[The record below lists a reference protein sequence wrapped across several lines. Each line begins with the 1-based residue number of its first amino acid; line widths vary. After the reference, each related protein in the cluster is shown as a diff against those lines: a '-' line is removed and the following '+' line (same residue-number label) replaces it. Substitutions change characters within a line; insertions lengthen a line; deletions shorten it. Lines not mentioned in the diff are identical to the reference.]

1 MSRDELAVM
10 DGNKCILQLRGVR
23 PFFSDKFDITRH
35 KRYRELSDYDKRNTF
50 DVESFL
56 KRELKMGR
64 KEEFDLYEA
73 DGEPDVKTETEK
85 EGETA

>member
-56 KRELKMGR
+56 KCELKMGR
-64 KEEFDLYEA
+64 EEMVDVYEMEINAEDLGEEEAKE
-73 DGEPDVKTETEK
+73 
-85 EGETA
+85 